1 MAKTNKN
8 LDNNKAKHDSIM
20 DKPHTSPEP
29 TKKEPNKSPKKSD
42 I

>member
-8 LDNNKAKHDSIM
+8 QDIKAKHDSMI

-29 TKKEPNKSPKKSD
+29 TKKEPNKSPKK
-42 I
+42 